1 MAYTLRV
8 EEAAQFASSVPILDA
23 MGVRV
28 LEATSGHAVA
38 ELPPEPNVNHFG
50 VTYAGSLYSLAEML
64 GGVLALATFDL
75 DGELAGFVPLVK
87 ESTIRFR
94 RPALGVVRATASL
107 ADAEVARVRSDALAT
122 GKGEFVL
129 EATLT
134 DAGGEVVGR
143 RGAPGPD
150 PRVRGP
156 RSAPCWASAS
166 RRCTRSTASSR
177 ELGLRARSH
186 DIVEDQGHLTTRM
199 FHDLARASPRGVA
212 RPRISRR

>member
-8 EEAAQFASSVPILDA
+8 EEAAQLASSVPILDA

-28 LEATSGHAVA
+28 LDAGPGHAVA

-50 VTYAGSLYSLAEML
+50 VTYAGSLYSVAEML
-64 GGVLALATFDL
+64 GGVLALATFDF

-94 RPALGVVRATASL
+94 RPALGVVRAAASL
-107 ADAEVARVRSDALAT
+107 SDEEVSRVRADALAT

-134 DAGGEVVGR
+134 DAQGEVVASTVGTYQVR
-143 RGAPGPD
+143 R
-150 PRVRGP
+150 
-156 RSAPCWASAS
+156 
-166 RRCTRSTASSR
+166 
-177 ELGLRARSH
+177 LG
-186 DIVEDQGHLTTRM
+186 
-199 FHDLARASPRGVA
+199 
-212 RPRISRR
+212 

>member
-28 LEATSGHAVA
+28 LEARSGHAVA

-50 VTYAGSLYSLAEML
+50 VTYAGSLYSVAEML
-64 GGVLALATFDL
+64 GGVLSLATFDL
-75 DGELAGFVPLVK
+75 EGELAGFVPLVK

-107 ADAEVARVRSDALAT
+107 AEEEIARVRADALAT

-134 DAGGEVVGR
+134 DAQGEVVASTVGTYQVR
-143 RGAPGPD
+143 R
-150 PRVRGP
+150 
-156 RSAPCWASAS
+156 
-166 RRCTRSTASSR
+166 
-177 ELGLRARSH
+177 LG
-186 DIVEDQGHLTTRM
+186 
-199 FHDLARASPRGVA
+199 
-212 RPRISRR
+212 